1 MSEIVVNGKVFTY
14 EIYRSA
20 EGFIITTIKDD
31 ESRLIKTWSKKY
43 VITVDEMAA
52 YLEGYDAG
60 YHDGYYRLKGD

>member
-14 EIYRSA
+14 EFRSA
-20 EGFIITTIKDD
+20 EGVIFTTIKDD
-31 ESRLIKTWSKKY
+31 ENKPIKTWAKTR
-43 VITVDEMAA
+43 VITVAEMVA